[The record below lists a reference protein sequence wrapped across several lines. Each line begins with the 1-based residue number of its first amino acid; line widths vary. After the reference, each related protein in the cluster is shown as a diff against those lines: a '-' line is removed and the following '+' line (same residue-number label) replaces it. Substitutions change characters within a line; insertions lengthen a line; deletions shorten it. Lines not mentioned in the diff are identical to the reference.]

1 MKKSVLNRYERSP
14 EGLILIDVTADRA
27 EDLYND
33 FDRSAPYIRR
43 DLDPELVDYLIY
55 DARELCREPFGIQFT
70 LARRPDDSG
79 RERIRR
85 SVHNFFLYLV
95 DSQRHKI
102 RQLVHR
108 SLILSSIGIA
118 VLSISVWVNSRI
130 EPESGVFATVFAEG
144 LTVAAWV
151 SLWEALAV
159 FLIDWFPH
167 TRDMTLYRRLASASL
182 RFRAMPGTTD
192 WTDPPR

>member
-14 EGLILIDVTADRA
+14 EGLILIDVTADKA
-27 EDLYND
+27 EDLYSN

-43 DLDPELVDYLIY
+43 DLDPGLVDYLIY
-55 DARELCREPFGIQFT
+55 DARELGREPFGIQFT

-79 RERIRR
+79 RDRIRR
-85 SVHNFFLYLV
+85 SVHNFFVYLV
-95 DSQRHKI
+95 DIQRHKI

-118 VLSISVWVNSRI
+118 VLFISVWVNSRI
-130 EPESGVFATVFAEG
+130 GSGSGVFATVFAEG

-167 TRDMTLYRRLASASL
+167 TRDMALYQRLANASL
-182 RFRAMPGTTD
+182 RFRSMPGTTD
-192 WTDPPR
+192 WTKSPQ

>member
-27 EDLYND
+27 EDLYSD

-43 DLDPELVDYLIY
+43 DLDPDLVDYLIY
-55 DARELCREPFGIQFT
+55 DARELGREPFGIQFT
-70 LARRPDDSG
+70 LARRPDESG
-79 RERIRR
+79 RDRIRR
-85 SVHNFFLYLV
+85 SVHNFFVYLV
-95 DSQRHKI
+95 EIQRHKI
-102 RQLVHR
+102 RQLAHR

-118 VLSISVWVNSRI
+118 ILFISVWANSRVDA
-130 EPESGVFATVFAEG
+130 ESRVLATVLAEG

-167 TRDMTLYRRLASASL
+167 TRDMSLYRRLADASL
-182 RFRAMPGTTD
+182 RFRAMPGSAE
-192 WTDPPR
+192 WNDPSK